1 MKYDDK
7 AIEVVTRARSLVK
20 YPATAPDRRRE
31 ASRPRDTETM
41 SRRVLVWVAMM
52 VMACSE
58 SKPPRASTA
67 STPAASEATCAA
79 KATKLERF
87 VRELDWPDSYAVP
100 RQLAVTLV
108 AAESSVAR
116 ARSAP
121 YLRSVQIGPDTLRLD
136 DADVQLE
143 ELRFELE
150 QEPNQR
156 AQPRA
161 LYFLIDGQT
170 PWERIEAVA
179 SHAYTANV
187 REIVLVFRRKSQADP
202 PLERPAM
209 PEIDK
214 VLEVESGEKA
224 SRFAAYVTKL
234 LAPCRRLQALILPEE
249 GPAAFYDESTVL
261 ERGAQIVATYR
272 DDCQCKVD
280 LAQLQATLY
289 LMFQDIDPVS
299 FVTVTLGPAKGAT
312 QPRGRWID
320 IHAERVAARTWH
332 VRGDL

>member
-1 MKYDDK
+1 
-7 AIEVVTRARSLVK
+7 
-20 YPATAPDRRRE
+20 
-31 ASRPRDTETM
+31 M
-41 SRRVLVWVAMM
+41 SRRALVWVAM
-52 VMACSE
+52 MACSE
-58 SKPPRASTA
+58 SKPPKTVP
-67 STPAASEATCAA
+67 TPGAPVAATCPA
-79 KATKLERF
+79 KATELERF
-87 VRELDWPDSYAVP
+87 VRKLDWPDSYAVP

-108 AAESSVAR
+108 AAEPSVAR

-121 YLRSVQIGPDTLRLD
+121 YFRSVQIGPDTLRLD
-136 DADVQLE
+136 DAEVQLE

-150 QEPNQR
+150 QEPNRR
-156 AQPRA
+156 AQPTA

-179 SHAYTANV
+179 SHAYAANV
-187 REIVLVFRRKSQADP
+187 REIVLVFRRKSLADP

-214 VLEVESGEKA
+214 VLEVESGDKA
-224 SRFAAYVTKL
+224 SRFADYVTKL
-234 LAPCRRLQALILPEE
+234 LSPCSKLQALILPEE
-249 GPAAFYDESTVL
+249 GPAAFYDESTVV

-272 DDCQCKVD
+272 DDCHCKID

-289 LMFQDIDPVS
+289 LMFQDIDPVA
-299 FVTVTLGPAKGAT
+299 FVAVTLSPSKGTT
-312 QPRGRWID
+312 QPRGRWAD